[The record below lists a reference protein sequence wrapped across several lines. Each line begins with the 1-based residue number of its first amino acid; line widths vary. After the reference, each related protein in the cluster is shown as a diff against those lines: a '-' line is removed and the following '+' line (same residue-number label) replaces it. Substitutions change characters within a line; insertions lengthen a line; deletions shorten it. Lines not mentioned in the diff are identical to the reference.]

1 MYINF
6 KNFTV
11 VIFTNSCDHNRLF
24 NKDRTKKL
32 EPLEKKIQYLS
43 LKTLQ
48 VNIIKKDFYI
58 YIPSTNMN
66 LEEYIFSYPNRF

>member
-43 LKTLQ
+43 LK
-48 VNIIKKDFYI
+48 
-58 YIPSTNMN
+58 
-66 LEEYIFSYPNRF
+66 R

>member
-43 LKTLQ
+43 LKRLQ

-58 YIPSTNMN
+58 YIPSTNRN